1 MAEEFHANEPAP
13 SQPVPGPAAAPPA
26 AFDPA
31 SITTGNATKKPRWAL
46 YAMGTA
52 AIIIAGGI
60 LFQLSRAKEGEAAS
74 NDTGRVKVSD
84 PSGRNQS
91 VARVGDRLITEAQL
105 VAELKERHG
114 IEVLDKIINRTLIQ
128 QACERRNIQVTDAE
142 VEGEIKKI
150 AGQFNLDVANWYK
163 MIEAERG
170 LSQVQYQ
177 RDVIWPML
185 ALRKLA
191 GKRLQIT
198 EADIQKEYIRSYTPR
213 AKVRMILLD
222 NARRAREVW
231 EKVKRN
237 PKQFEHFV
245 SEYSIDAN
253 SRPLGGV
260 VPPIPRYSGNEKL
273 EEAAFGLRIGEIS
286 SVVQIGLNRFVIL
299 KGEGRT
305 QSLDV
310 KQDEVRDDIIE
321 ELRRHKEREMA
332 AVVFE
337 ELKREIHVDN
347 FLTHVSTGPRR
358 TASNRSARR

>member
-185 ALRKLA
+185 A
-191 GKRLQIT
+191 Q
-198 EADIQKEYIRSYTPR
+198 
-213 AKVRMILLD
+213 
-222 NARRAREVW
+222 
-231 EKVKRN
+231 
-237 PKQFEHFV
+237 
-245 SEYSIDAN
+245 
-253 SRPLGGV
+253 
-260 VPPIPRYSGNEKL
+260 
-273 EEAAFGLRIGEIS
+273 S
-286 SVVQIGLNRFVIL
+286 S
-299 KGEGRT
+299 
-305 QSLDV
+305 
-310 KQDEVRDDIIE
+310 
-321 ELRRHKEREMA
+321 
-332 AVVFE
+332 
-337 ELKREIHVDN
+337 
-347 FLTHVSTGPRR
+347 
-358 TASNRSARR
+358 